1 MPRLPV
7 HDDTPTAVVI
17 LVAFIAVLMLI
28 VFFAPAY
35 GCVERGAVQVTFHA
49 DVTLDDV
56 RGVTLANAQQ
66 EQGQ

>member
-17 LVAFIAVLMLI
+17 LVAFIAVLMLL
-28 VFFAPAY
+28 VFFAPVY
-35 GCVERGAVQVTFHA
+35 GCVERG
-49 DVTLDDV
+49 
-56 RGVTLANAQQ
+56 VTLANVQQ

>member
-28 VFFAPAY
+28 VFFAPVY
-35 GCVERGAVQVTFHA
+35 GCVDREAVKITFYT
-49 DVTLDDV
+49 DVTLSDV
-56 RGVTLANAQQ
+56 RGVTLAN
-66 EQGQ
+66 EQLEAGE